1 MPEKSQ
7 IRRRLKGMFKAKGHV
22 DAIAGT
28 RILGWSFADGAA
40 VRVEASAGDRVI
52 ASVVPALPRKDI
64 AHAFPGWKGALASGF
79 VLDLPPGARPA
90 NDVVDVTITTRAAS
104 PIHLSRTLARISVAG
119 PETIARLA
127 APADTGLVGP
137 FPKDVIDTVFA
148 VWPDTPRD
156 LTSVAAQAAFVA
168 RLRTI
173 LRTPALRST
182 PAITDYV
189 RYLQAVWSH
198 CKFVDGFFPTLNPT
212 AVEGSPDFNCKPNS
226 IHEIIAIAHQL
237 YVLKS
242 YGVAGDFAEFGCF
255 KGFSSAMLSVACRQ
269 LGVKMHIFD
278 SFEGLPPA
286 EGSGYRAGEYA
297 GTLDE
302 VRANVTRYG
311 AIEVVEFHQ
320 GFFSDT
326 FRDYRPPDLMC
337 LWMDVDLESSSRDLM
352 VVADRLDPRATL
364 FSHES
369 EPGMFV
375 DGEVAS
381 APRPDNPIPPMLD
394 RFAELGRPLVGRF
407 VRGSTGAFWP
417 RTGGVP
423 ALDNH
428 VLIDLVTAAGDP
440 G

>member
-1 MPEKSQ
+1 MPKNSQ

-52 ASVVPALPRKDI
+52 ASVVPTLPRQDI
-64 AHAFPGWKGALASGF
+64 AHAFPGWKRALVSGF
-79 VLDLPPGARPA
+79 VLDLPPGTLPA
-90 NDVVDVTITTRAAS
+90 NDVIDVTITARAAS
-104 PIHLSRTLARISVAG
+104 PIHLSRKLAQISVAG

-127 APADTGLVGP
+127 SPPDTWLVGP
-137 FPKDVIDTVFA
+137 FPKDVIDMVFA
-148 VWPDTPRD
+148 VWPKTPRD
-156 LTSVAAQAAFVA
+156 LASVAAQAAFLD

-182 PAITDYV
+182 PVITDYV
-189 RYLQAVWSH
+189 RYLQAVWAH
-198 CKFVDGFFPTLNPT
+198 FRFVDGFFPTLNPT
-212 AVEGSPDFNCKPNS
+212 AVENSPDFNCKPNS
-226 IHEIIAIAHQL
+226 IQEIIAIAHQL

-242 YGVAGDFAEFGCF
+242 YGITGDFAEFGCF
-255 KGFSSAMLSVACRQ
+255 KGFSSAMLSFACRQ
-269 LGVKMHIFD
+269 LGLKMHIFD

-286 EGSGYRAGEYA
+286 EGSGYRAGEFA

-326 FRDYRPPDLMC
+326 FSRYRPPPLIC
-337 LWMDVDLESSSRDLM
+337 LWMDVDLESSARDLM
-352 VVADRLDPRATL
+352 AVADLLDPRSTV

-375 DGEVAS
+375 DGEVVN
-381 APRPDNPIPPMLD
+381 APRLDNPIPPMLD
-394 RFAELGRPLVGRF
+394 RFAALGRPLVGRF

-417 RTGGVP
+417 REGGVP

-428 VLIDLVTAAGDP
+428 VLIDLVTAASG
-440 G
+440 

>member
-1 MPEKSQ
+1 MPKKSQ
-7 IRRRLKGMFKAKGHV
+7 IRRCLKGMFKAKGHI
-22 DAIAGT
+22 DAIADT
-28 RILGWSFADGAA
+28 RILGWSFADGAS
-40 VRVEASAGDRVI
+40 VRVEASVGDKVI
-52 ASVVPALPRKDI
+52 ASVVPALPRHDI

-79 VLDLPPGARPA
+79 VLDLPPGTLPA
-90 NDVVDVTITTRAAS
+90 NDVVDVTITARAAS
-104 PIHLSRTLARISVAG
+104 PIHLSRTLAQLSVAS

-127 APADTGLVGP
+127 NPMDAGLVGP

-148 VWPDTPRD
+148 VWPETERD
-156 LTSVAAQAAFVA
+156 LTGVAAQAAFVD

-189 RYLQAVWSH
+189 RYLQAVWAH
-198 CKFVDGFFPTLNPT
+198 CRFVDGFFPTLNPT

-242 YGVAGDFAEFGCF
+242 YGIAGDFAEFGCF
-255 KGFSSAMLSVACRQ
+255 KGFSSAMLSFACRQ

-297 GTLDE
+297 GSLDE

-311 AIEVVEFHQ
+311 AIEVVEFHP
-320 GFFSDT
+320 GFFSET
-326 FRDYRPPDLMC
+326 FRHYRPPNLMC

-352 VVADRLDPRATL
+352 VVADRLDPARPCSATKASPACSSTARWRA
-364 FSHES
+364 
-369 EPGMFV
+369 
-375 DGEVAS
+375 
-381 APRPDNPIPPMLD
+381 R
-394 RFAELGRPLVGRF
+394 
-407 VRGSTGAFWP
+407 RGSTIRFRRCLTGSPIWGARWSAASCAAA
-417 RTGGVP
+417 P
-423 ALDNH
+423 AH
-428 VLIDLVTAAGDP
+428 SGRAKAACRRLTTTC
-440 G
+440 